1 MLSNGSIYLQLETHV
16 FYQYK
21 LSKFG
26 TNFFKKRVI
35 FLPKKKTKYMEREIW
50 SKPVLLMV
58 LKLLSFYECMAVLVI
73 LCGYW
78 GVIMY

>member
-35 FLPKKKTKYMEREIW
+35 FLPKKKNQIYGERD
-50 SKPVLLMV
+50 
-58 LKLLSFYECMAVLVI
+58 LVKAGASNGSQVAFF
-73 LCGYW
+73 L
-78 GVIMY
+78 